1 MGETIAVAQAIANL
15 GTRPKIQFKEFEDA
29 ELLKEL
35 GKVAKEII
43 QLDTAFHHINSVE
56 DPITTDRIAY
66 RLTSAEQEF
75 FLLFNNLRLKRGYEP
90 LEGKRF
96 TGDISYKSYLYDF

>member
-1 MGETIAVAQAIANL
+1 MGASIAAQAIANL
-15 GTRPKIQFKEFEDA
+15 GTRPKIQLKEFEDS
-29 ELLKEL
+29 ELLNEL

-56 DPITTDRIAY
+56 DSVTADRIAY

-96 TGDISYKSYLYDF
+96 TGEFSYESFLYSS

>member
-1 MGETIAVAQAIANL
+1 MSETLAAQSVANL
-15 GTRPKIQFKEFEDA
+15 GTRPKIQLKEFEDD

-35 GKVAKEII
+35 GKAAKEII
-43 QLDTAFHHINSVE
+43 QLDTAFHLVNSTE
-56 DPITTDRIAY
+56 DPVTADRIAY

-75 FLLFNNLRLKRGYEP
+75 FLLFNNLRLKKGYEP

-96 TGDISYKSYLYDF
+96 TGDFSYESFLYN